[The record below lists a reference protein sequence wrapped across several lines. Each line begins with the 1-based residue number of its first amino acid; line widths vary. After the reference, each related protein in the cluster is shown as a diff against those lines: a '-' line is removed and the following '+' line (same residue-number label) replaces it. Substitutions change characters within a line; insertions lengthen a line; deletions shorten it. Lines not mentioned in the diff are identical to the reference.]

1 MIPQFVRVAA
11 IDNEQEHLDKI
22 YSALVSA
29 GYWVMPFLFDLGTIK
44 PTPPQP
50 FNGVRIIFSDIHL
63 GIGGMNNIAQHTL
76 AIMSSLKKIVC
87 DGPYVVI
94 FWTAFPQDAKDV
106 FAEMMNRAKDFDLVV
121 PVGFGCIDKKLVLG
135 LEQEPEQLAD
145 LTSQVNEAILSCG
158 ALLLSISWEERV
170 FQAAVRSTHRLFDL
184 TRAAGEEGALSR
196 WHKLLAFLSTEA
208 VGSAQAQTSPVAAMD
223 AALLPVLEDR
233 LDVSA
238 EYVSGLNALL
248 AEQFGHDPDGVS
260 QSSLN
265 THYLVSVLTD
275 PSGFQ
280 PSSRGMVS
288 IVDRAGWDQAC
299 PELWGASCNEVLG
312 HEFLM
317 PGNYVGDNDFLN
329 SLTPCVVTLTP
340 ECDDVQGKVY
350 SYRYLLAVFIPVA
363 DVDKARYFS
372 KKQRKYSNLSIFDV
386 GVLSLDLGDGI
397 KDYCLLVSCN
407 RFFAKPVKDLLH
419 VQPKLR
425 LRRATLEELSH
436 HYTTHARRPGV
447 MRFFPV

>member
-29 GYWVMPFLFDLGTIK
+29 GYWVMPFLYDLGTIR

-50 FNGVRIIFSDIHL
+50 FNGVRVIFSDIHL
-63 GIGGMNNIAQHTL
+63 VDGGMNNMAQQTL
-76 AIMSSLKKIVC
+76 AIMSSLKSIVC
-87 DGPYVVI
+87 DGPYAII
-94 FWTAFPQDAKDV
+94 FWTKYPDDAEKVYGEIIARAEAFG
-106 FAEMMNRAKDFDLVV
+106 LTL
-121 PVGFGCIDKKLVLG
+121 PVGYGCIDKTLVLG
-135 LEQEPEQLAD
+135 LEDAPERLPE
-145 LTSQVNEAILSCG
+145 LVEEIKTAILSCG

-170 FQAAVRSTHRLFDL
+170 FQAAVRSTHRLFEL
-184 TRAAGEEGALSR
+184 ARLPENGESLGR

-208 VGSAQAQTSPVAAMD
+208 VGLAQAQATPVAAMD

-238 EYVSGLNALL
+238 EYVAGLNTLL
-248 AEQFGHDPDGVS
+248 AEQFGNAPIGVS
-260 QSSLN
+260 KSSLN
-265 THYLVSVLTD
+265 THYLVSVLSNPAVFL
-275 PSGFQ
+275 PST
-280 PSSRGMVS
+280 RGMVS
-288 IVDRAGWDQAC
+288 IVDRAGWDEAC
-299 PELWGASCNEVLG
+299 PDLWGASCNEVLG
-312 HEFLM
+312 REFLM
-317 PGNYVGDNDFLN
+317 SVDYAKDGKVLN

-350 SYRYLLAVFIPVA
+350 SYRYLLGVFIPVA
-363 DVDKARYFS
+363 DVDRARYFS
-372 KKQRKYSNLSIFDV
+372 KKQAKYSNLSIFDV
-386 GVLSLDLGDGI
+386 GVLSLDLGVGI
-397 KDYCLLVSCN
+397 KDYRLLVSCN

-425 LRRATLEELSH
+425 LRRSTLEELSH

-447 MRFFPV
+447 MRFFPE